1 MWIRSQ
7 DKRRL
12 LNVNLV
18 EVDGKEVRGYQHAF
32 FIGDYSSSND
42 WGSNNDILLG
52 KYETEERAL
61 EVLDVIHQNLITCIK
76 SDRIINGEKIVSLA
90 VYQMPK
96 E

>member
-7 DKRRL
+7 NKKEL
-12 LNVNLV
+12 LNVNFV
-18 EVDGKEVRGYQHAF
+18 EVAGKEVCGYQHAI
-32 FIGDYSSSND
+32 FIGDYSCNNE
-42 WGSNNDILLG
+42 WGSNNKILLG

-61 EVLDVIHQNLITCIK
+61 EVLDEIHQNLITCVK
-76 SDRIINGEKIVSLA
+76 SDRIISGEKIVSVA